1 MLQRLIIWVKEFWR
15 SIVIGKSSIKDKLG
29 VDVFISQEMASALE
43 LWSNMYV
50 NKAPWLN
57 DEVVST
63 NLAAAISSEIA
74 RLSTLEMRVKVD
86 GSPRAAYL
94 LEQLETVLL
103 NMRSIIE
110 LGAAK
115 GSVILKP
122 YISDGHINVD
132 IVQADQFLPV
142 AFDANGGITDV
153 VFVDQRAIGDTH
165 FTRLEQHTL
174 KQKEYTVRNKAYKS
188 TTRDA
193 LGQEI
198 ALTEVPDWAELK
210 DEATIANVERP
221 LYGYFR
227 YPLANSI
234 DPTSPLG
241 VSCFSR
247 AVKQIEQADR
257 QWSDLLWEFDSGKR
271 ALFIDVLAF
280 GKDKD
285 GKAILPNRRLY
296 RTVET
301 GSAEGE
307 FFQEWSPDF
316 REQNIIAGFDAI
328 LKQIEFLCGLAY
340 GTISDPNIVDRTA
353 TEIKSTKQRSYSTV
367 VDTQKAITRMLDGLL
382 YAMDVWAT
390 LGKLAPRG
398 KYTATYDYDDSII
411 VDRSAQFTEDL
422 RLVTTQIMSKIEF
435 RMRNMREDEATAKK
449 MLAMVASE
457 EEAQTQIQGEQ
468 GTAPG
473 EEF

>member
-1 MLQRLIIWVKEFWR
+1 M
-15 SIVIGKSSIKDKLG
+15 IGKSTLKEKLN
-29 VDVFISQEMASALE
+29 VDISISQEMIEALE
-43 LWSNMYV
+43 LWSNMYS

-57 DEVVST
+57 NEIVST
-63 NLAAAISSEIA
+63 NLSAAISSEIA
-74 RLSTLEMRVKVD
+74 RLATIEMKVKIE
-86 GSPRAAYL
+86 GSQRATYL
-94 LEQLETVLL
+94 SEQLQKVLD
-103 NMRSIIE
+103 NIRFIVE

-122 YISDGHINVD
+122 YISNKNIFVD
-132 IVQADQFLPV
+132 IVQADQFFPV
-142 AFDANGGITDV
+142 EFDSDGNITSII
-153 VFVDQRAIGDTH
+153 FVDQKIVGDKY
-165 FTRLEQHTL
+165 FTRLEQHSLEKTN
-174 KQKEYTVRNKAYKS
+174 YTVVNKAYVSNAK
-188 TTRDA
+188 DV

-198 ALTEVPDWAELK
+198 ALTEVADWADLQS
-210 DEATIANVERP
+210 EATIANVERP
-221 LYGYFR
+221 LFGYFK
-227 YPLANSI
+227 YPMANNI
-234 DPTSPLG
+234 DAMSPLG

-280 GKDKD
+280 GKDKE
-285 GKAILPNRRLY
+285 GRAVLPNKRLY
-296 RTVET
+296 RTIES
-301 GSAEGE
+301 GSPEGE
-307 FFQEWSPDF
+307 FFQEWSPNF

-367 VDTQKAITRMLDGLL
+367 VDTQKAITKALDGLL

-390 LGKLAPRG
+390 LGKLAPKG
-398 KYTATYDYDDSII
+398 KYSATYDYDDSVI
-411 VDRSAQFTEDL
+411 VDRSVQFTEDL
-422 RLVTTQIMSKIEF
+422 RLVTSQIMSKVEF

-449 MLAMVASE
+449 MLAMATS
-457 EEAQTQIQGEQ
+457 EAQEQ
-468 GTAPG
+468 MKLEQEAAPA